1 MEVGFI
7 KGNYLVELFFDSV
20 HKKFVFLRGELY
32 LYIFYGRTEKHLDKI
47 IGGQTILILGS
58 GPSANSIHPP
68 PKGTIVVAW
77 NYSPLALSN
86 HHVDIY
92 LYGKYCLKDNANF
105 EKEVL
110 HKIRCKTILSN
121 LTKYLVF
128 GKHYYEDTVV
138 NTSIINDSLGDIS
151 HIQRHAVA
159 TGEV

>member
-1 MEVGFI
+1 LEFARDRSSSSSGI
-7 KGNYLVELFFDSV
+7 
-20 HKKFVFLRGELY
+20 
-32 LYIFYGRTEKHLDKI
+32 
-47 IGGQTILILGS
+47 GS
-58 GPSANSIHPP
+58 GFNVLNRN
-68 PKGTIVVAW
+68 KGTIVVAW